1 MTVGG
6 IAVAWRPTAERG
18 STSKPHPDHEVEAS
32 EEIRMERK
40 NGNITTLMLGAST
53 CSENRLSR
61 LISHL
66 RQATV
71 IGFSAMT
78 LLILASTAQAGL
90 ITNGSFTSVGTD
102 PFTGVAYTSS
112 YTLFTG
118 NLPSWTYDSAN
129 GSLDCLVF
137 PGTALTNPCGQNPN
151 SAGVFTDRKST
162 RLNSSHLGIS
172 Y

>member
-78 LLILASTAQAGL
+78 LLILAFPAQGGT
-90 ITNGSFTSVGTD
+90 IGFTNGSFSTVTTVTAD
-102 PFTGVAYTSS
+102 VF
-112 YTLFTG
+112 
-118 NLPSWTYDSAN
+118 
-129 GSLDCLVF
+129 SL
-137 PGTALTNPCGQNPN
+137 
-151 SAGVFTDRKST
+151 AGVSNWNSDGGYVFLELPGGATRPFAPSNGGTLYAGLGCSATDRKSVV
-162 RLNSSHLGIS
+162 
-172 Y
+172 